1 MSLRSLN
8 KSCGIGTVYNAL
20 LDADG
25 GNVAAE
31 KNLVDIST
39 PVRKPR
45 VRHRGPDKYPL
56 ILKAARHLVA
66 NYGFREVQM
75 SAIAEA
81 AGIAIGT
88 LYRYFPAKTELMIE
102 VVSLTA
108 QREVDVVAGI
118 AMSEGTA
125 AERLGAAAWAFA
137 NRALRG
143 RRLAHALV
151 AEPVEPEVEAARLK
165 YHRALAR
172 VFMTIIEQ
180 GVRTGEFPA
189 QSERASADCIVGCL
203 FEGLVSPLAADTV
216 PDDPS
221 LAEHAVAIIS
231 FCLRGVSGGPLSFVP
246 QAATHV

>member
-1 MSLRSLN
+1 M
-8 KSCGIGTVYNAL
+8 YNAML
-20 LDADG
+20 NIDG
-25 GNVAAE
+25 GHVDAE
-31 KNLVDIST
+31 KNLMDIST

-45 VRHRGPDKYPL
+45 IRHRGPDKYPL
-56 ILKAARHLVA
+56 ILKAARELVA
-66 NYGFREVQM
+66 RNGFRDVQM

-88 LYRYFPAKTELMIE
+88 LYRYFPAKTDLMIE
-102 VVSLTA
+102 VVALTA

-118 AMSEGTA
+118 AMNEGSAADRLGTA
-125 AERLGAAAWAFA
+125 AWTFA

-143 RRLAHALV
+143 RRMAHALV

-165 YHRALAR
+165 YHRALAK

-180 GVRTGEFPA
+180 GVRAGEFPA

-203 FEGLVSPLAADTV
+203 FEGLVSPLVADTV

-221 LAEHAVAIIS
+221 LTEHAVAIIS

-246 QAATHV
+246 RP

>member
-1 MSLRSLN
+1 M
-8 KSCGIGTVYNAL
+8 KSAAVYNGPL
-20 LDADG
+20 KADG
-25 GNVAAE
+25 GNVVAE

-39 PVRKPR
+39 PGRKPR
-45 VRHRGPDKYPL
+45 IRHRGPDKYPL
-56 ILKAARHLVA
+56 ILKAARQLVA
-66 NYGFREVQM
+66 SHGFRDVQM

-102 VVSLTA
+102 VVALTA

-118 AMSEGTA
+118 AMNEGTA
-125 AERLGAAAWAFA
+125 AERLGAAAWTFA
-137 NRALRG
+137 SRALRG
-143 RRLAHALV
+143 RRMAHALV

-189 QSERASADCIVGCL
+189 QSVRASADCIVGCL
-203 FEGLVSPLAADTV
+203 FEGLVSPLAADTG
-216 PDDPS
+216 PNDPN
-221 LAEHAVAIIS
+221 LTEHAVAIIS
-231 FCLRGVSGGPLSFVP
+231 FCLRGVSGAPLSFAP
-246 QAATHV
+246 QAAHV